1 MTNSLQAESGKG
13 AAGESQESEATD
25 KAGEETGG
33 AGEQKGEKRKREGD
47 SPQREGAQKVRAK
60 SPIKEDEPVIDSENV
75 QLNWCK

>member
-1 MTNSLQAESGKG
+1 MTNTLQAESEKG
-13 AAGESQESEATD
+13 TAGESHESEAKD

-33 AGEQKGEKRKREGD
+33 TGEQKGEKRKREGD